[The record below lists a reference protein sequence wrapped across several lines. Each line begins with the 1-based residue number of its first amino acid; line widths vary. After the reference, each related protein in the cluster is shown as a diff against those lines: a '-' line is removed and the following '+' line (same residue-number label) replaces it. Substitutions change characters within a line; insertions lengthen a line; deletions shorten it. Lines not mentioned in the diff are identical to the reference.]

1 MTLTENDTLTARTL
15 DRVADTAGAIAD
27 DVKSE
32 ANGRLR
38 DVIGRAKDAYGQ
50 TRDKALDAFDGAE
63 GLLRDRSLLVLGIV
77 AGAALLLGFA
87 LRGGQRAAPSKTG
100 ARPTPA

>member
-1 MTLTENDTLTARTL
+1 MTLTENDTLTTRTL
-15 DRVADTAGAIAD
+15 DRVTDTAGAIAD

-38 DVIGRAKDAYGQ
+38 DVIGLANDAYGQ

-63 GLLRDRSLLVLGIV
+63 GFLRDRSLLVLGIV

-87 LRGGQRAAPSKTG
+87 LRGAQRAAPSKTA
-100 ARPTPA
+100 ARPTAA